1 MDTICKI
8 LKIPKPQKEYRFEP
22 TRRWRVDYCWPEW
35 KLAIEIEG
43 GVWSRGRHVRGG
55 GFLKDM
61 EKYNTLTIKGYHL
74 LRFTPKELREGIPIV
89 WIKAF
94 LWEMKKEVKHNGN

>member
-1 MDTICKI
+1 
-8 LKIPKPQKEYRFEP
+8 
-22 TRRWRVDYCWPEW
+22 
-35 KLAIEIEG
+35 
-43 GVWSRGRHVRGG
+43 
-55 GFLKDM
+55 M